1 MTDDDVIEGPEHWTR
16 YVSSIYRLAPDN
28 PFDLPVPW
36 HRRYAQPER
45 RPVAPC
51 LTLEDREPADAMA
64 VMLYEQFL
72 RELER

>member
-1 MTDDDVIEGPEHWTR
+1 
-16 YVSSIYRLAPDN
+16 
-28 PFDLPVPW
+28 
-36 HRRYAQPER
+36 
-45 RPVAPC
+45 VAPC